1 MTEQISV
8 ADTRKR
14 LKSNRFLA
22 ATAVGAVMACTL
34 ALSPAAWAE
43 TLHDALAS
51 AYRNNPRLDAAR
63 SALRA
68 TDEEVARANS
78 GYRPNINATA
88 DQGFQHQGT
97 VTSSGARSSVE
108 THPAGYGVSA
118 VQPVFRGFRT
128 LNTVRE
134 AEATVRA
141 GRENLRLVEQAVLL
155 DGVTAY
161 MDTIRDTAV
170 VKIRENSVDVLSR
183 ELKATKERFA
193 VGEVTRTDVAQAEA
207 RRAGAVSALDLAR
220 ANLKTSRGNFERH
233 IGRPPNGLVEPK
245 AADKRLPKTLDESIS
260 VSARENPTI
269 VSSLYREQGAR
280 HTIDRIW
287 GELLPTLQLE
297 GNYSRRFDP
306 SSTVERAETTS
317 VIGRLTVPLYT
328 SGEVQAR
335 VRQAKHTH
343 ISRIQEIEQNR
354 ADIQAQVVGFWSQL
368 SAAKAQLESDNAQ
381 VAALSTALT
390 GVREEE
396 KVGQRTLLDILNA
409 EQELL
414 NAQVNQ
420 AATKRN
426 IVVASY
432 SVLSS
437 IGRLNIQELDA
448 VKEVYDPNI
457 HYFEVRRKW
466 WGVSVTHSDGKHEV
480 LDLWNS
486 IGKVFHHDRGEP
498 TTAPPSVQHAAK
510 PKK

>member
-1 MTEQISV
+1 MALVIV
-8 ADTRKR
+8 
-14 LKSNRFLA
+14 LA
-22 ATAVGAVMACTL
+22 C
-34 ALSPAAWAE
+34 ALLPKPVLAE
-43 TLHDALAS
+43 TLTEALAS
-51 AYRNNPRLDAAR
+51 AYRYNPRLDAAR
-63 SALRA
+63 AALRA

-78 GYRPNINATA
+78 GYRPTISATA
-88 DQGFQHQGT
+88 DSGYSR
-97 VTSSGARSSVE
+97 TSSKPPSSSNGE
-108 THPAGYGVSA
+108 THPAGYGVQA

-155 DGVTAY
+155 DATTAY
-161 MDTIRDTAV
+161 MDTIRDGAI
-170 VKIRENSVDVLSR
+170 VKIRENSVSVLSR
-183 ELKATKERFA
+183 ELRATKERFS

-233 IGRPPNGLVEPK
+233 VGRPPNTLVEPRST
-245 AADKRLPKTLDESIS
+245 DKRLPKSLDEAIAI
-260 VSARENPTI
+260 SARENPTI
-269 VSSLYREQGAR
+269 VSALYREQGAR

-287 GELLPTLQLE
+287 GELLPSLQVE
-297 GNYSRRFDP
+297 ATYARRFDP
-306 SSTVERAETTS
+306 SVVVDQTESTS
-317 VIGRLTVPLYT
+317 IIGRLTVPLYT

-354 ADIQAQVVGFWSQL
+354 ADIQAQVVAFWSQL
-368 SAAKAQLESDNAQ
+368 SAARAQLESDNAQ
-381 VAALSTALT
+381 VAALATALA

-426 IVVASY
+426 IIVALY
-432 SVLSS
+432 SVMSS
-437 IGRLNIQELDA
+437 IGRLNIQELEA
-448 VKEVYDPNI
+448 VHDVYDPNI

-466 WGVSVTHSDGKHEV
+466 WGVSVTHSDGKREM
-480 LDLWNS
+480 LELWHTV
-486 IGKVFHHDRGEP
+486 GKVFHEERGEP
-498 TTAPPSVQHAAK
+498 TSAPPATHASK
-510 PKK
+510 PTK